1 MTRTERQLAT
11 FGRVLELVMLLNE
24 DLNARLA
31 ADGLTPSRVPVLWL
45 LHERGPSTQ
54 RQLAGWVRVAPR
66 TMTGLIDGLVA
77 TGFVTREPHPTDRR
91 AALITPTR
99 RGVQVLEAMDRDRAE
114 LVDALFGAMPAD
126 RFDGFSAGLDD
137 VLARLREL
145 GLTYTPREDAP

>member
-1 MTRTERQLAT
+1 MPDTERQLAT
-11 FGRVLELVMLLNE
+11 FGRILELVVLLN
-24 DLNARLA
+24 DDMNARLA

-54 RQLAGWVRVAPR
+54 RQLAEAVRVAPR

-99 RGVQVLEAMDRDRAE
+99 RGAQVLEAMDRDRVE
-114 LVDALFGAMPAD
+114 LVGALFGAMPAD
-126 RFDGFSAGLDD
+126 RFEGFAAGLDD

-145 GLTYTPREDAP
+145 GLTYRPQEEAP

>member
-1 MTRTERQLAT
+1 MTDTARQLAT
-11 FGRVLELVMLLNE
+11 FGRILELVVLLND

-31 ADGLTPSRVPVLWL
+31 ADGLAPSRVPVLWL

-54 RQLAGWVRVAPR
+54 RQLAEAVRVAPR

-91 AALITPTR
+91 AALITPTK
-99 RGVQVLEAMDRDRAE
+99 RGAQVLEAMDRDRVE
-114 LVDALFGAMPAD
+114 LVGALFGAMPAE
-126 RFDGFSAGLDD
+126 RFDGFAAGLDD

-145 GLTYTPREDAP
+145 GLTYRPEEEAP

>member
-1 MTRTERQLAT
+1 MTDSERHQAA
-11 FGRVLELVMLLNE
+11 FGRLLELVVLLN
-24 DLNARLA
+24 DDMNARLA

-45 LHERGPSTQ
+45 LHERGPATQ
-54 RQLAGWVRVAPR
+54 RELAEAVRVAPR

-99 RGVQVLEAMDRDRAE
+99 RGAQVLDAMDRDRVE
-114 LVDALFGAMPAD
+114 LVEALFGAMPPD
-126 RFDGFSAGLDD
+126 RFDAFSTGLED

-145 GLTYTPREDAP
+145 GLSYQLKEDAP